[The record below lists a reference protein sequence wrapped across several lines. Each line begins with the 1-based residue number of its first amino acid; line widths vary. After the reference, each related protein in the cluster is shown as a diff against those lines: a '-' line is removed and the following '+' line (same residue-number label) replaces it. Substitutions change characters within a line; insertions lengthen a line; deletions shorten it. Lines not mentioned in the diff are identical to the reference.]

1 MNLFEIENLD
11 RTIIVIPTANLNE
24 FEFERI
30 EAGAEAILSLLENA
44 PAKNVVVDFHK
55 IDYLGSTALSFFVKV
70 WKRVSKQNGL
80 MALCNV
86 SENEKEVLKTTRLDN
101 LWPVCGSREEAMRMV
116 RK

>member
-1 MNLFEIENLD
+1 MFEIETLNH
-11 RTIIVIPTANLNE
+11 TIIVVPTVNLNE

-55 IDYLGSTALSFFVKV
+55 IDYLGSTALSFFVKL
-70 WKRVSKQNGL
+70 WKRISKQNGL

-86 SENEKEVLKTTRLDN
+86 SENEKEILKTTKLDN
-101 LWPVCGSREEAMRMV
+101 LWPVCGSREEAMRV
-116 RK
+116 VKK